1 MYIAQAF
8 RYLHD
13 AWRYLIGFVVIFVV
27 WQLGSIPLIAFAMF
41 EIFSD
46 GGDIS
51 FLEEDPNLIMGVLDS
66 NLTLFLMLLAFA
78 IGLLGIV
85 LWAKWVHKQGFTA
98 LTTARKKIDWGR
110 FGFGFALI
118 AITTIVTTFLD
129 YYYNSQDYEWQLQ
142 WGPFLILA
150 VIAIVM
156 IPLQACFEEY
166 YFRGYMM
173 QGLGVLAKNKWVPL
187 LVTSVIFGSLHF
199 FNPEVGKLGNIIM
212 VYYIGTGLMLGVMTL
227 MDDGMELAMGFHTG
241 NNLVAALLVTADWTA
256 FQTNSLLKDISEPSA
271 GIDVLIPVLVIYPIF
286 LGLMAWRYKWT
297 GWNEKLFGKVSPP
310 PDTNPVNEF

>member
-1 MYIAQAF
+1 
-8 RYLHD
+8 
-13 AWRYLIGFVVIFVV
+13 
-27 WQLGSIPLIAFAMF
+27 
-41 EIFSD
+41 
-46 GGDIS
+46 
-51 FLEEDPNLIMGVLDS
+51 
-66 NLTLFLMLLAFA
+66 
-78 IGLLGIV
+78 
-85 LWAKWVHKQGFTA
+85 
-98 LTTARKKIDWGR
+98 
-110 FGFGFALI
+110 
-118 AITTIVTTFLD
+118 
-129 YYYNSQDYEWQLQ
+129 
-142 WGPFLILA
+142 
-150 VIAIVM
+150 
-156 IPLQACFEEY
+156 
-166 YFRGYMM
+166 M